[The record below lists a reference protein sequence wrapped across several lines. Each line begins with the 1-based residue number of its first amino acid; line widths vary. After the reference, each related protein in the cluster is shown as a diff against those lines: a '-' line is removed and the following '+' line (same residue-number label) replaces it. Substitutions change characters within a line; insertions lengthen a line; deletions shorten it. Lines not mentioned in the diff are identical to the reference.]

1 MKNSEIKRK
10 VNKAFSNAAP
20 DNFDAVIRDCD
31 TGKGTVID
39 MKKNR
44 KSLIIKLV
52 ASAAAVV
59 LLAAAALTGIYS
71 YLRTPVSTVSLD
83 VNPGIELSLNKS
95 DRVLSVTAL
104 NSDGAAILGD
114 MDLTG
119 TDLETAVNAL
129 IGSMLKNGYLSDIS
143 NSILISVDGDNA
155 QKNAQIQKQL
165 SAVINSLLQNNEVEG
180 AVLTQSV
187 TTDANIQ
194 ALAEKYGISEG
205 KAQFVYEIVNA
216 NPRYTVDELAALSV
230 NELNLISQSSQT
242 SLNNVT
248 SAGTA
253 SEKAYVG
260 VEAAKKTAL
269 SYAGVSEASV
279 RELDVELEYENGVM
293 VYDVE
298 FKAGAVEYD
307 FNINAST
314 GEIIDYKREH
324 DDDYSG
330 NGNGGSQN
338 NTSSQNGTSSSQNG
352 SGNAY
357 GQNGGSSGSQTQN
370 GDGSCYY
377 SDDIIPE
384 GNYIAAKTA
393 KQTAIDHAGVPG
405 ADIREYKCVLE
416 NDDGVI
422 LYEIEFK
429 YNNYEYEYEINATDG
444 TIIDSSREW
453 DN

>member
-1 MKNSEIKRK
+1 MKNSEIKHK

-20 DNFDAVIRDCD
+20 DIFDAVIRDCD

-114 MDLTG
+114 MDLAG

-205 KAQFVYEIVNA
+205 KAQFVCEIVNA
-216 NPRYTVDELAALSV
+216 NPRYTVDELATLSV

-338 NTSSQNGTSSSQNG
+338 NTSSPNG

-405 ADIREYKCVLE
+405 TDIREYKCVLE

-429 YNNYEYEYEINATDG
+429 YKNYEYEYEINATDG